1 MSESPLITEP
11 APGVR
16 WITLNRPSKKN
27 AFDDAQWDGFADAL
41 RAANA
46 DDDVAVAVVTGAGG
60 DFSAGVDLS
69 SFMGG
74 ARARTGQFASGYDN
88 TMDALIA
95 FEKPLLAAASGV
107 CVGFGATFL
116 FHCDCVYLGESARL
130 RLPFVR
136 LGLVPEG
143 ASSYLLQALIGP
155 RRASELMFTAEWI
168 PAARAL
174 EAGIATSVHPD
185 ASVHGV
191 ALAKARE
198 IAQFPVSA
206 LRETKRTLRAAHAAG
221 LRSALAAEAAGM
233 KAQAGSVENQ
243 EAVRAFVE
251 KREPD
256 FRAARARAL
265 AGRAAGAA
273 GDEKLR

>member
-1 MSESPLITEP
+1 MSESPLIAEP
-11 APGVR
+11 WPGVR
-16 WITLNRPSKKN
+16 LVTLNRPHKKN

-41 RAANA
+41 RAASANEE
-46 DDDVAVAVVTGAGG
+46 VAALVVTGAGG
-60 DFSAGVDLS
+60 DFSAGVDLG
-69 SFMGG
+69 SFAGG
-74 ARARTGQFASGYDN
+74 LRARTGPFASGYDN
-88 TMDALIA
+88 TMDALVA

-107 CVGFGATFL
+107 CIGFGATFL

-174 EAGIATSVHPD
+174 ELGIATSVHGD
-185 ASVHGV
+185 DGVLDV
-191 ALAKARE
+191 ALRKAKE
-198 IAQFPVSA
+198 MAQFPVSS
-206 LRETKRTLRAAHAAG
+206 LRETKRTMKAANAAG
-221 LRSALAAEAAGM
+221 LAGALAAEAAGM
-233 KAQAGSVENQ
+233 RTQAGSAENV
-243 EAVRAFVE
+243 EAVRAFME

-256 FRAARARAL
+256 FKAARASAR
-265 AGRAAGAA
+265 AGRANGAP
-273 GDEKLR
+273 GKEPS

>member
-11 APGVR
+11 SPGVR
-16 WITLNRPSKKN
+16 LITLNRPQKKN
-27 AFDDAQWDGFADAL
+27 AFDDAQWDGFAAAL
-41 RAANA
+41 RAAN
-46 DDDVAVAVVTGAGG
+46 DGEDVAVAVVTGAAG

-74 ARARTGQFASGYDN
+74 ARARTGPFASGYDN
-88 TMDALIA
+88 TMDALVA

-107 CVGFGATFL
+107 CIGFGATFL

-155 RRASELMFTAEWI
+155 RRAAELMYTAEWI

-174 EAGIATSVHPD
+174 ETGIATSVHAD
-185 ASVHGV
+185 ASVLDV

-198 IAQFPVSA
+198 MAQFPISA
-206 LRETKRTLRAAHAAG
+206 LRETKRTLKAPHAAG
-221 LRSALAAEAAGM
+221 LRGALEAESAGM

-243 EAVRAFVE
+243 EAVRAFME

-256 FRAARARAL
+256 FRAARARAP
-265 AGRAAGAA
+265 RAARADGASV
-273 GDEKLR
+273 EKP

>member
-1 MSESPLITEP
+1 MSASPLITDP
-11 APGVR
+11 SPGVR
-16 WITLNRPSKKN
+16 MLTLNRPQKKN

-46 DDDVAVAVVTGAGG
+46 DDEVAVAVVTGAGG

-69 SFMGG
+69 SFVGG
-74 ARARTGQFASGYDN
+74 ARARSGPFASGYDN
-88 TMDALIA
+88 TMDALVA

-155 RRASELMFTAEWI
+155 RRAGELMYTAEWI
-168 PAARAL
+168 PAPRAL
-174 EAGIATSVHPD
+174 ELGIATALHPD
-185 ASVHGV
+185 ARVLEV

-198 IAQFPVSA
+198 MAQFPVSA
-206 LRETKRTLRAAHAAG
+206 LRETKRTLKAAHAAG
-221 LRSALAAEAAGM
+221 LRAALQAEAAGM
-233 KAQAGSVENQ
+233 KTQAGSAENV
-243 EAVRAFVE
+243 EAVRAFIE

-256 FRAARARAL
+256 FRAARAAARAS
-265 AGRAAGAA
+265 
-273 GDEKLR
+273 KQP

>member
-1 MSESPLITEP
+1 MTASPQIETP
-11 APGVR
+11 AAGVR
-16 WITLNRPSKKN
+16 LITLNRPHKKN

-41 RAANA
+41 RAASA
-46 DDDVAVAVVTGAGG
+46 DEDVAVAIVTGAGG
-60 DFSAGVDLS
+60 DFSAGVDLA
-69 SFMGG
+69 SFGGG
-74 ARARTGQFASGYDN
+74 ARVRTGPFASGYDN
-88 TMDALIA
+88 TMDALVA
-95 FEKPLLAAASGV
+95 FEKPLIAAASGV

-116 FHCDCVYLGESARL
+116 FHCDFTVLGESARL

-155 RRASELMFTAEWI
+155 RRAAEVLYTAEWI

-174 EAGIATSVHPD
+174 ALGIATSVHAD
-185 ASVHGV
+185 AGLLDV

-206 LRETKRTLRAAHAAG
+206 LRETKRTLKAAHAAG
-221 LRSALAAEAAGM
+221 LRAALEAEMAGM
-233 KAQAGSVENQ
+233 KAQAGSPENI
-243 EAVRAFVE
+243 EAVRAFME

-256 FRAARARAL
+256 FVAARARAR
-265 AGRAAGAA
+265 AGRAHGAA
-273 GDEKLR
+273 E

>member
-1 MSESPLITEP
+1 MPSPLVTDSS
-11 APGVR
+11 AGVR
-16 WITLNRPSKKN
+16 LITLNRAEKKN

-46 DDDVAVAVVTGAGG
+46 DEDVAVAVVTGAGG

-69 SFMGG
+69 SFAGG
-74 ARARTGQFASGYDN
+74 AKPRTGPFASGYDN
-88 TMDALIA
+88 TMDALVA
-95 FEKPLLAAASGV
+95 FEKPLLAAARGV

-155 RRASELMFTAEWI
+155 RRAGELMYTAEWI

-174 EAGIATSVHPD
+174 EVGIATSLHADD
-185 ASVHGV
+185 AVLGV

-198 IAQFPVSA
+198 MAQFPVSA
-206 LRETKRTLRAAHAAG
+206 LRESKRTLKA
-221 LRSALAAEAAGM
+221 ALAPGIAVALEAERAGM
-233 KAQAGSVENQ
+233 KAQAGSAENV
-243 EAVRAFVE
+243 EAVRAFME

-256 FRAARARAL
+256 YRAARARAR
-265 AGRAAGAA
+265 AG
-273 GDEKLR
+273 KPS

>member
-16 WITLNRPSKKN
+16 LITLNRPQKKN

-41 RAANA
+41 RAASA
-46 DDDVAVAVVTGAGG
+46 DEDVAVAVVTGTGG
-60 DFSAGVDLS
+60 DFSAGVDLG

-74 ARARTGQFASGYDN
+74 TRTRSGPFVSGYDN
-88 TMDALIA
+88 TMDALVA

-155 RRASELMFTAEWI
+155 RRAAELMYTAEWI

-174 EAGIATSVHPD
+174 AVGIATSVHAD
-185 ASVHGV
+185 AGV
-191 ALAKARE
+191 LDTALAKARE

-206 LRETKRTLRAAHAAG
+206 LRETKRTMKAAHAAG
-221 LRSALAAEAAGM
+221 LQAALAAEAAGM
-233 KAQAGSVENQ
+233 KAQAGSVENI
-243 EAVRAFVE
+243 EAVRAFME

-256 FRAARARAL
+256 YRAARAKART
-265 AGRAAGAA
+265 GN
-273 GDEKLR
+273 KP

>member
-1 MSESPLITEP
+1 MPASPLVSEP
-11 APGVR
+11 SPGVR
-16 WITLNRPSKKN
+16 LITLNRPEKKN

-46 DDDVAVAVVTGAGG
+46 DDDVAAAVVTGAGG

-69 SFMGG
+69 SFAGG
-74 ARARTGQFASGYDN
+74 LRARPGPFASGYDN
-88 TMDALIA
+88 TMDALVA

-116 FHCDCVYLGESARL
+116 FHCDCVHLGESARL

-143 ASSYLLQALIGP
+143 ASSFLLQALVGP
-155 RRASELMFTAEWI
+155 RRAGELMYTAAWI

-174 EAGIATSVHPD
+174 ELGLATSVHGD
-185 ASVHGV
+185 ADVLEV
-191 ALAKARE
+191 ALRRARE

-206 LRETKRTLRAAHAAG
+206 LRETKRTLKAGLAAG
-221 LRSALAAEAAGM
+221 VRGALAAEAAGM
-233 KAQAGSVENQ
+233 RAQAGSVENV
-243 EAVRAFVE
+243 EAVRAFIE

-256 FRAARARAL
+256 YRAARARAREAR
-265 AGRAAGAA
+265 AGGAR
-273 GDEKLR
+273 EKT